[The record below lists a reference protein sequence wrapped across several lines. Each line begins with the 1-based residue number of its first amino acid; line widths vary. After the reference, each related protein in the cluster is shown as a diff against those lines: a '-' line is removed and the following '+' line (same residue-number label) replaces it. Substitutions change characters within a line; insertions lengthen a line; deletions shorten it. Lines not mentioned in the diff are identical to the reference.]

1 MMEEVNVCKCCG
13 QEVTTPKSFD
23 EAHAESL
30 VVWDNEAHDIAEEWL
45 YALDAGPE
53 LNSWE
58 SLKIYRLLAE
68 DVKTQI
74 KRFYKIH

>member
-1 MMEEVNVCKCCG
+1 MEEVDICKCCG
-13 QEVTTPKSFD
+13 QEVTTAKSFD

-30 VVWDNEAHDIAEEWL
+30 VVWDTEAHDIAEEWL
-45 YALDAGPE
+45 YTIGDEPE

-74 KRFYKIH
+74 KRFYKVH